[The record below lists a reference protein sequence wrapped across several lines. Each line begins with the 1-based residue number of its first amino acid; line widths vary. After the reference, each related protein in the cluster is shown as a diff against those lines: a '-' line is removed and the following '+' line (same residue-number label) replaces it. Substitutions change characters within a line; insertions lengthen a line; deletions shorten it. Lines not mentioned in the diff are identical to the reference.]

1 MLLCKKQH
9 SSFHNRCIEDK
20 PASQADGDT
29 TTDNKI
35 SLLLLLCT
43 FTMYPKHS
51 ALSYK

>member
-29 TTDNKI
+29 TTDNENVVVA
-35 SLLLLLCT
+35 LVVHFYYVPQTFCT
-43 FTMYPKHS
+43 FV
-51 ALSYK
+51 